1 MTDPLHHFE
10 LADHVM
16 AAVSTRDGGV
26 SEGEHASLN
35 LSFNVGDDAERVRAN
50 RHRLADVLG
59 QDPRALTVAG
69 LVHGAVVTVVGPE
82 EAGRGAVS
90 QDDVLPATDAL
101 ITDQAGAALA
111 VTVADCAPVLLADP
125 TRPAIGIA
133 HAGWRGAVARVAQ
146 RTVEAMVDRYGS
158 DPSELRVAIGPHIGL
173 ASFEVGPEVAQEC
186 AAAFPED
193 VVVHHDRGPKPHVDL
208 RAMLLAQLRDA
219 GVDRASITT
228 ADVDT
233 VTDDRFFSH
242 RRSMARTGATGGRM
256 AGVVRLR

>member
-1 MTDPLHHFE
+1 MAAIHDLD
-10 LADHVM
+10 LGDQVV
-16 AAVSTRDGGV
+16 AAVSGRGGGV
-26 SEGEHASLN
+26 SQDGFASLN
-35 LSFNVGDDAERVRAN
+35 LSFNVGDDPDRVRTN
-50 RHRLADVLG
+50 RRRLAAALG
-59 QDPRALTVAG
+59 HDPDRLVMAG
-69 LVHGAVVTVVGPE
+69 LVHGAAVTVVGG
-82 EAGRGAVS
+82 ADVGRGALDEV
-90 QDDVLPATDAL
+90 DVLPSTDAL